1 MRVAPP
7 TLLPTALLSTAL
19 ALVMTLPVEAQTV
32 QDTAPKTESTA
43 PALPAITVVTVSKRK
58 IEDHILASGLIGPVE
73 QVLVPPLIEGQPVE
87 SLLVDVGDM
96 VTAGQVLAT
105 LSQATLILQKSQ
117 LTANGV
123 ATAAAVAQAEA
134 QLTDARSA
142 AADAKKAAERSD
154 ALFKQGLTAVS
165 ANDSVRVVATTLAS
179 RAVVAEQ
186 SLASARAQLDVQA
199 AQMANI
205 DLQLNRTQIVAP
217 VSGQISARN
226 AQIGGIASA
235 AGQPLFTI
243 IRDGALELSA
253 DVAET
258 DLARLAPGLPANM
271 TLASG
276 VTGLTGTI
284 RLVAPTIDATTR
296 LGNARI
302 SIDPNPAIR
311 AGMFAS
317 ADILLSN
324 RETLA
329 IPVTAVGQSGT
340 MTTVKLVKDSVV
352 SEVEVKT
359 GVRQGGWVEVLSGL
373 SAGDAI
379 VAKAGAFIAA
389 GDKVNPIPSEI
400 N

>member
-32 QDTAPKTESTA
+32 QDTAPKTESTP

-142 AADAKKAAERSD
+142 AADARKAAERSD
-154 ALFKQGLTAVS
+154 TLFKQGLTAIS
-165 ANDSVRVVATTLAS
+165 ANDAVRVVATTLAS

-359 GVRQGGWVEVLSGL
+359 GIRQGGWVEVLSGL

>member
-1 MRVAPP
+1 
-7 TLLPTALLSTAL
+7 
-19 ALVMTLPVEAQTV
+19 
-32 QDTAPKTESTA
+32 
-43 PALPAITVVTVSKRK
+43 LPAITVVTVSKRK

-105 LSQATLILQKSQ
+105 LSQATLTLQKSQ